1 MSPIGSLVGDKAGKP
16 KTADTSPMPTRR
28 VFLRMATAQGIAL
41 PAACGV
47 LYDMANA
54 APAGAAIPAHTPSH
68 TPAHAPAHKGAL
80 RPEPGLEPAHAQIM
94 RDFMHPKLELTR
106 LLHEAAEIEHALM
119 AQYLYAAFSLKA
131 EYEAVRGTGAPTA
144 DDLVG
149 VAVQEM
155 QHLGA
160 VNRLLVDLG
169 AAPHMGRQDFPYE
182 PDLYPFPFQLEPLS
196 RHSLAKYVF
205 TEAPEGALDPK
216 HAQTAEDR
224 RFLAELRTVLGR
236 ETRPNHV
243 GTLYGTIIDLVSE
256 LQAMPDTNQLP
267 DLEMWKVKLEDIKGE
282 GEVDHYQFFRNL
294 FMGRHAGFAGHPDI
308 WSLSPG
314 DAAYPSFKLPLDPS
328 AYKGHPNEIEDPVAL
343 GLAWLGNLEYW
354 TALCL
359 LDIHYRE
366 DGDAALDL
374 ARAHMLGPLWSLG
387 THLPKLGTGI
397 PFDPLSLGYAPGR
410 TPRESVQ
417 FTATLVREAAQVARV
432 LERHLPSDF
441 PIDQHADTIA
451 ALETDLVALLPNG
464 NTHR

>member
-1 MSPIGSLVGDKAGKP
+1 MSPMKSFSCKRDDK
-16 KTADTSPMPTRR
+16 TSPVNTSTMPTRR
-28 VFLRMATAQGIAL
+28 LFLGMAGAQGIVL
-41 PAACGV
+41 PAACAA
-47 LYDMANA
+47 LYDLAQPSPVA
-54 APAGAAIPAHTPSH
+54 AAKPAHK
-68 TPAHAPAHKGAL
+68 PAHKGAI
-80 RPEPGLEPAHAQIM
+80 RPDPGLEPAQAGIV

-119 AQYLYAAFSLKA
+119 VQYLYAAFSLKP
-131 EYEAVRGTGAPTA
+131 EYEQVRGTGAPNA

-182 PDLYPFPFQLEPLS
+182 PDLYPFPFRLEPLS

-205 TEAPEGALDPK
+205 TEAPEGALDTRQ
-216 HAQTAEDR
+216 ARSAEDR
-224 RFLAELRTVLGR
+224 RFLAELRTVLGGDI
-236 ETRPNHV
+236 RPNHV

-256 LQAMPDTNQLP
+256 LQATPNTNRHP
-267 DLEMWKVKLEDIKGE
+267 DLDTWKVKLEDIKGE
-282 GEVDHYQFFRNL
+282 GEIDHYHFFRNL
-294 FMGRHAGFAGHPDI
+294 FMGRHAGFGQQPDI
-308 WSLSPG
+308 WGLPQA
-314 DAAYPSFKLPLDPS
+314 DPAYPSYRLPLDPC

-354 TALCL
+354 TTLSL

-374 ARAHMLGPLWSLG
+374 ARAHMLGPLWSIA
-387 THLPKLGTGI
+387 TYLPKLGAGM

-410 TPRESVQ
+410 TPAESVQ
-417 FTATLVREAAQVARV
+417 LTALLVREAAQIARA
-432 LERHLPSDF
+432 LEKHLPGDF
-441 PIDQHADTIA
+441 PAGQHAETIA
-451 ALETDLVALLPNG
+451 ALETDLVALLPGG
-464 NTHR
+464 NMHR